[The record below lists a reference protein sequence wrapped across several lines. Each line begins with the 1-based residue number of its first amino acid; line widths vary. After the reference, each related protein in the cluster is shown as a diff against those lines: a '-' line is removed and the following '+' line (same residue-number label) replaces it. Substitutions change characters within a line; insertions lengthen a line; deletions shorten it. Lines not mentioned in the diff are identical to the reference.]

1 MLFEQ
6 LGKRFKKLRTN
17 TECGEVLS
25 HDKTG
30 HREVHV
36 KDHWFVIYRT
46 DYSVQ
51 TIVIVKIG
59 SHENALGR

>member
-1 MLFEQ
+1 MTKPDI
-6 LGKRFKKLRTN
+6 GK
-17 TECGEVLS
+17 S
-25 HDKTG
+25 Y
-30 HREVHV
+30 V
-36 KDHWFVIYRT
+36 KDHWVVIYRT